1 MMDGFST
8 ADGFVEVNES
18 VADMIKYVANEP
30 SVGLY
35 FVQQHTHNAL
45 PNLLKLQDKVVSR
58 TRETTLH
65 TQDLEE
71 SIVMVDSMKH
81 CGLSLAH
88 DMINDINKSLLLIS
102 KSQPQR
108 GLLRSSSSV
117 VRPAKSG
124 SREPPARTQSSVFGQ
139 HEAKHSSS
147 YFSAVLKSAK
157 EKASSIKWPQLDP
170 EQSTVNKSDQ
180 QPLDQ
185 SRDEGVGTVVSTPES
200 EELPFSSHVLNN
212 QIDESLPTHEL
223 SSEAANY
230 EEFKANKEAK
240 LKKWLEEHEEEN
252 QVE

>member
-1 MMDGFST
+1 MDGFST

-45 PNLLKLQDKVVSR
+45 PNLLKLQDKVASR

-108 GLLRSSSSV
+108 GSSSG
-117 VRPAKSG
+117 VRHAKNG
-124 SREPPARTQSSVFGQ
+124 SRELPARTQSSLFSQ
-139 HEAKHSSS
+139 HEAKSSSS

-157 EKASSIKWPQLDP
+157 EKAGNIKWPQLDP
-170 EQSTVNKSDQ
+170 EESVGNKSDQ
-180 QPLDQ
+180 QPVDQ
-185 SRDEGVGTVVSTPES
+185 SQDDGVGTVVSTPPDTES
-200 EELPFSSHVLNN
+200 EELPYLSHVSNT
-212 QIDESLPTHEL
+212 QSDEPLPIQGLSL
-223 SSEAANY
+223 EAASY

-240 LKKWLEEHEEEN
+240 LKKWLDDHEEEK